1 MDVKQILEASLFS
14 SEEPIKLSDIARE
27 FNISKKDLYRA
38 LKSLKK
44 DYDERKSAIEI
55 VKVGQKYVMQLRE
68 EFIDIG
74 YKFGKPELDRDVL
87 KTLAI
92 IAYYQPI
99 KQSDLRDMLGE
110 KIYDHVDILKKKR
123 LINVRKEDR
132 TFILTVTKNFS
143 TYFGID
149 ARNPQEIR
157 EYLSKKLNLNLG
169 EGKGE

>member
-1 MDVKQILEASLFS
+1 MNVKQILEASLFS
-14 SEEPIKLSDIARE
+14 SEEPIKLSNIARE
-27 FNISKKDLYRA
+27 FNISRKDLYKA

-44 DYDERKSAIEI
+44 DYDEKNSAIEI

-68 EFIDIG
+68 EFLEIG
-74 YKFGKPELDRDVL
+74 YRFGKPELDRDVI

-110 KIYDHVDILKKKR
+110 KIYEHVDMLRKKR
-123 LINVRKEDR
+123 LVNLKKEDR
-132 TFILTVTKNFS
+132 TFVLTVTKNFS

-149 ARNPQEIR
+149 AKNPQEIR

-169 EGKGE
+169 DGK

>member
-27 FNISKKDLYRA
+27 FNISTKDLYRA
-38 LKSLKK
+38 LRSLKK
-44 DYDERKSAIEI
+44 DYDERNSAIEI
-55 VKVGQKYVMQLRE
+55 VKIGQKYVMQLRE
-68 EFIDIG
+68 EFLEIG
-74 YKFGKPELDRDVL
+74 YRFGKPELDRDVI

-99 KQSDLRDMLGE
+99 KQSDLREMLGE
-110 KIYDHVDILKKKR
+110 KIYEHVDLLRKKK
-123 LINVRKEDR
+123 LVNLKKEDR
-132 TFILTVTKNFS
+132 TFVLTVTKNFS

-149 ARNPQEIR
+149 AKNPQEIR

-169 EGKGE
+169 DGK